1 MNTVRPSPSW
11 SAAACL
17 VALAGL
23 VSGCAKAQAKVAVA
37 DPPPPLSVPSPP
49 PRIILPPDPTPPPSV
64 EEAPAPAVTPRAPR
78 PRPSAPR
85 PDRTTEPPR
94 PAETVAAEVPK
105 PANGQE
111 AAPAAAP
118 GPTIGMQ
125 PGSGA
130 AEGAVRQLLG
140 RAQEDLG
147 RVDYAALSSALKAQ
161 YDTAKRFIVLGEQA
175 LKEQNLIYAGTLADK
190 ASAIAALLLR
200 R

>member
-1 MNTVRPSPSW
+1 MNAVRPCFSW
-11 SAAACL
+11 RAAASL
-17 VALAGL
+17 LALAAL
-23 VSGCAKAQAKVAVA
+23 ASGCAQAQARVAA
-37 DPPPPLSVPSPP
+37 EPPPPLAVPSPP

-64 EEAPAPAVTPRAPR
+64 EEAPAPPVAPRAPR

-85 PDRTTEPPR
+85 PDRAEPPR
-94 PAETVAAEVPK
+94 PAESAAAEAPK
-105 PANGQE
+105 PANGQD
-111 AAPAAAP
+111 ASPVVAP

>member
-1 MNTVRPSPSW
+1 MKIVRPSFSW
-11 SAAACL
+11 RASACL
-17 VALAGL
+17 LALAAL
-23 VSGCAKAQAKVAVA
+23 ASGCAKAQARVAA
-37 DPPPPLSVPSPP
+37 EPPPPLAVPSPP

-64 EEAPAPAVTPRAPR
+64 PARAPR
-78 PRPSAPR
+78 PRPTAPR
-85 PDRTTEPPR
+85 QDRVEPPR
-94 PAETVAAEVPK
+94 PAESAAADVPK

-111 AAPAAAP
+111 SAPAAAP

-130 AEGAVRQLLG
+130 AEGAVRQLLA
-140 RAQEDLG
+140 RAQDDLG

>member
-1 MNTVRPSPSW
+1 MKIVRPSFSW
-11 SAAACL
+11 RASACL
-17 VALAGL
+17 LALAAL
-23 VSGCAKAQAKVAVA
+23 ASGCAKAQARVAA
-37 DPPPPLSVPSPP
+37 EPPPPLAVPSPP

-64 EEAPAPAVTPRAPR
+64 EEAPAPAVPARAPR
-78 PRPSAPR
+78 PRPTAPR
-85 PDRTTEPPR
+85 QDRVEPPR
-94 PAETVAAEVPK
+94 PAESAAADVPK

-111 AAPAAAP
+111 SAPAAAP

-130 AEGAVRQLLG
+130 AEGAVRQLLS
-140 RAQEDLG
+140 RAQDDLG

>member
-1 MNTVRPSPSW
+1 MKIVRPSSSW
-11 SAAACL
+11 RAAAGAL
-17 VALAGL
+17 ALAGL
-23 VSGCAKAQAKVAVA
+23 ASACARPQARVAVEP
-37 DPPPPLSVPSPP
+37 PPPPLAVPAPP
-49 PRIILPPDPTPPPSV
+49 PRIILPPDPTPPPAV
-64 EEAPAPAVTPRAPR
+64 EEAPAPAVPQRVPR

-85 PDRTTEPPR
+85 PDRTEPPR
-94 PAETVAAEVPK
+94 PAENAVVEPPK
-105 PANGQE
+105 PANGQDP
-111 AAPAAAP
+111 APAASP

-130 AEGAVRQLLG
+130 AEGAVRQLLS
-140 RAQEDLG
+140 RAQDDLG

>member
-1 MNTVRPSPSW
+1 M
-11 SAAACL
+11 L
-17 VALAGL
+17 ALAGL
-23 VSGCAKAQAKVAVA
+23 ASGCAKPQARVAA
-37 DPPPPLSVPSPP
+37 EPPPALAVPSPP

-64 EEAPAPAVTPRAPR
+64 EEAPAPAAPPRAPR

-85 PDRTTEPPR
+85 PDRTEPPR
-94 PAETVAAEVPK
+94 PAEAATAEVPK

-111 AAPAAAP
+111 AAAPAASP

-125 PGSGA
+125 AGSGA